1 MGYVT
6 SDNYATTGHESI
18 FESGFCSEVT
28 IFLKSLKGLMA
39 NWKRYTLEMKML
51 IDKLKLLICRWMNK
65 EWLTQN
71 SVP

>member
-1 MGYVT
+1 MGWLT
-6 SDNYATTGHESI
+6 SDNYATTGHEAI

-28 IFLKSLKGLMA
+28 IFLKSLKRLMA
-39 NWKRYTLEMKML
+39 NQKHCTLEMKML
-51 IDKLKLLICRWMNK
+51 IDKLKLFIYKWMNK